1 MIVKVYGDFATPA
14 VAASIDLCKRL
25 GHAIYDP
32 SYYYCDLAI
41 APLLTRKLT
50 PGELSEPVYGVLL
63 FHPSPL
69 PYGRGAS
76 AIRHAYRRHEP
87 ITAAS
92 WIWATGELDAGDICE
107 QEILKIDYLLSPR
120 DYYAAHVIPALLRT
134 LERCLNDVSRGFMH
148 RVPQRPEYSSYDLR
162 L

>member
-1 MIVKVYGDFATPA
+1 MIIKVHGDSATPA

-25 GHAIYDP
+25 GHAIYDC
-32 SYYYCDLAI
+32 SYYYCDVAI

-50 PGELSEPVYGVLL
+50 PEELSEPVYGVLL

-87 ITAAS
+87 ITAAT
-92 WIWATGELDAGDICE
+92 WLWASDELDAGDICE
-107 QEILKIDYLLSPR
+107 MEILKIDYSLPPR
-120 DYYAAHVIPALLRT
+120 AYYDREVIPALLRT
-134 LERCLNDVSRGFMH
+134 LERLLNAIQRGYIR
-148 RVPQRPEYSSYDLR
+148 RVPQPREHSTYDPR
-162 L
+162 I